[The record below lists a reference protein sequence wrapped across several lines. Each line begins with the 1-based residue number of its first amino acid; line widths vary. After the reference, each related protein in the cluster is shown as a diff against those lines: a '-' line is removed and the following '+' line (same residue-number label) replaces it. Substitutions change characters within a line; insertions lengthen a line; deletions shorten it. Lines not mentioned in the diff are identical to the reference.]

1 MPKSSPDPRV
11 GFFDR
16 IARRWDAEQYDP
28 LDTVRRIAEH
38 ADRLGIGKGERVLE
52 VGCGTG
58 QLTGWLKG
66 QADSG
71 EVVAMDFSPEMLRV
85 ARGKGIDARFVEGD
99 VCAAPPGGG
108 GFDLV
113 LCFHSFPH
121 FRDPARALEHL
132 AGALAPGGRLIVMH
146 FNSREAVNAF
156 HDRVGEEVAGD
167 HLPDEAT
174 WRDWLGA
181 AGMAIDELIDRDGL
195 YFLRAVRPG
204 AATRPAV
211 PAASFG
217 RLPRGP
223 GP

>member
-1 MPKSSPDPRV
+1 MPDSSPDPRV

-38 ADRLGIGKGERVLE
+38 ADRLGVRAGQSVLE

-58 QLTGWLKG
+58 QLTGWLKARAG
-66 QADSG
+66 QG

-99 VCAAPPGGG
+99 ICLVPPPGG

-132 AGALAPGGRLIVMH
+132 AGAMAVAGRLIVMH

-167 HLPDEAT
+167 HLPDEEA
-174 WRDWLGA
+174 WPELLGR
-181 AGMAIDELIDRDGL
+181 AGLEIDEFIDRDGL
-195 YFLRAVRPG
+195 FFLRALSRRE
-204 AATRPAV
+204 T
-211 PAASFG
+211 
-217 RLPRGP
+217 
-223 GP
+223 